1 MKSPF
6 LIFVVTA
13 VSAGLFW
20 AGSWG
25 LANELSGP
33 KPTEAY
39 IPPKQQEDSLQENLI
54 AAQKEVR
61 KDPENVA
68 LLKRYV
74 KLLETAA
81 SHSQDVAFIVE
92 LEKVYRDII
101 RLSPEDSFDERERL
115 ADLRFSMKDF
125 SESAELYRA
134 ILAERP
140 EDQKTRGRLASALT
154 FEGQF
159 TEAIK
164 ELETLLKAEPESFQ
178 GHAYLAITYAQMG
191 NKEKAREVG
200 KAAIAFAP
208 SDEAKKRFETFLL
221 SLDNKAAVA
230 PSKNSAALLAKEGPE
245 ALLAYLEENEITR
258 QKFAA
263 SRLEGDMLTI
273 YFVDFPMEAM
283 PPFAKEKFFSRLKE
297 ATKGSGL
304 KSLRIADADS
314 DKELAL
320 IELEG

>member
-6 LIFVVTA
+6 LIFVATA
-13 VSAGLFW
+13 VSAAVFW

-25 LANELSGP
+25 LVNELSGP

-39 IPPKQQEDSLQENLI
+39 VPPKQQEDSLQENLI

-61 KDPENVA
+61 KDPDNIA

-81 SHSQDVAFIVE
+81 SQSQDVAFIVE

-101 RLSPEDSFDERERL
+101 KLTPDDSLNERERL

-134 ILAERP
+134 ILAEKP

-154 FEGQF
+154 FEGKF

-164 ELETLLKAEPESFQ
+164 ELEMLLEAEPESFQ
-178 GHAYLAITYAQMG
+178 GHAYLSITYAQMG

-200 KAAIAFAP
+200 KKAVRFAP
-208 SDEAKKRFETFLL
+208 SEEAKKRFETFLL
-221 SLDNKAAVA
+221 SLDATA
-230 PSKNSAALLAKEGPE
+230 PDTPTRDAAALPAKEGPE
-245 ALLAYLEENEITR
+245 ALLCL
-258 QKFAA
+258 
-263 SRLEGDMLTI
+263 S
-273 YFVDFPMEAM
+273 
-283 PPFAKEKFFSRLKE
+283 
-297 ATKGSGL
+297 
-304 KSLRIADADS
+304 
-314 DKELAL
+314 
-320 IELEG
+320 